1 MAANIDLIT
10 VGVVQEFLISAVRE
24 MRVTMIKTAHSSVI
38 YEGHD
43 LSCAILDA
51 NGELI
56 AMSEDSPAHIFPLAR
71 QTRDAIR
78 HYGDDLHEG
87 DVVFVNDPY
96 TSGTHMNDVAMIL
109 PVCADGRRLAFTVVR
124 AHWAD
129 IGGMSP
135 GSISGRATEIFQEG
149 LRIPFIKV
157 YDKGRRVQD
166 LLDLIFA
173 NVRVPDESAGDFDAM
188 RSPSS
193 PGEHTSTR
201 TTSTATPSA
210 ARPSSCASR

>member
-24 MRVTMIKTAHSSVI
+24 MRATMIKTAHSSVI

-43 LSCAILDA
+43 FSCAILDA